1 MTIYGET
8 IDIVND
14 TDATGNLDLTI
25 QNIRYIINIP
35 EPDELSN
42 NVIIMAL
49 NRSNV
54 KINSLVTLYGLTGDL
69 IDVAKLAYAAYLSY
83 EAYSDRVF
91 NVITG
96 KTTRDG
102 AWDPIA
108 QEIVRITTAKL
119 KSLKDESDS
128 VIADLIATAGSDGTI
143 SSSMVIP
150 TISKTKDSLYYPIE
164 YMTSDE
170 DYPLWEYEDTYIFE
184 E

>member
-1 MTIYGET
+1 MP
-8 IDIVND
+8 DD
-14 TDATGNLDLTI
+14 TDVTGNLDLTM
-25 QNIRYIINIP
+25 QNVRYIINIP

-49 NRSNV
+49 NRSDV

-69 IDVAKLAYAAYLSY
+69 IKVAKLTYAAYLSY

-96 KTTRDG
+96 NTTRDG
-102 AWDPIA
+102 AWNPIA
-108 QEIVRITTAKL
+108 QEIVRITSSKL

-128 VIADLIATAGSDGTI
+128 VIADLIATAGSDGSI
-143 SSSMVIP
+143 SSPMVIP
-150 TISKTKDSLYYPIE
+150 SISKTKDSLYYPME

-170 DYPLWEYEDTYIFE
+170 DCPLWEDEDTYVLE